1 MALRIWEIVS
11 IVLAALVAGM
21 FVGPWAALSRSIATF
36 EPEVFLAIVRRMDR
50 NMAQVMRVLMPA
62 ALLSIVP
69 VLIVSYGRLPKVF
82 WLNAAG
88 FLLLVVALLVTM
100 LVEVPIVKQIVSWTA
115 TTLPADWERL
125 RDRWSAF
132 HLVRIGAA
140 MVGLVL
146 LLVAAIF

>member
-1 MALRIWEIVS
+1 MDIKIWELIC
-11 IVLAALVAGM
+11 IVLVALVAGM

-36 EPEVFLAIVRRMDR
+36 EPAVFLAIVRRMDR

-62 ALLSIVP
+62 ALLSMVP
-69 VLIVSYGRLPKVF
+69 LLIVSYGRAPKV
-82 WLNAAG
+82 WLSAAG
-88 FLLLVVALLVTM
+88 FLLFVVALLVTM
-100 LVEVPIVKQIVSWTA
+100 LVEVPIVKQIVSWTVA
-115 TTLPADWERL
+115 TLPDDWQRL

-140 MVGLVL
+140 MMGLVL

>member
-1 MALRIWEIVS
+1 MALKIWELIS

-36 EPEVFLAIVRRMDR
+36 EPDVFLAIVRRMDR

-62 ALLSIVP
+62 ALLSMVP
-69 VLIVSYGRLPKVF
+69 LLIVSYGTEPKVR
-82 WLNAAG
+82 LNAAG
-88 FLLLVVALLVTM
+88 FLLFVVALLVTL
-100 LVEVPIVKQIVSWTA
+100 LVEVPIVKQIVSWTVA
-115 TTLPADWERL
+115 TLPDDWEQI

-132 HLVRIGAA
+132 HLVRIGTA

>member
-1 MALRIWEIVS
+1 MDIKIWELIC
-11 IVLAALVAGM
+11 IVLVALVAGM
-21 FVGPWAALSRSIATF
+21 FVGPWVALSRSIATF
-36 EPEVFLAIVRRMDR
+36 EPAVFLAIVRRMDR

-62 ALLSIVP
+62 ALLSMVP
-69 VLIVSYGRLPKVF
+69 LLIVSYGRAPKV

-88 FLLLVVALLVTM
+88 FLLFVVALLVTM
-100 LVEVPIVKQIVSWTA
+100 LVEVPIVKQIVSWTVA
-115 TTLPADWERL
+115 TLPDDWQRL

-140 MVGLVL
+140 MMGLVL

>member
-1 MALRIWEIVS
+1 MNLKIWELVS
-11 IVLAALVAGM
+11 IFLGALVAGM

-62 ALLSIVP
+62 ALLSIVL
-69 VLIVSYGRLPKVF
+69 VLIVSYGSDQRVF

-100 LVEVPIVKQIVSWTA
+100 LIEVPIVKQIVSWTVA
-115 TTLPADWERL
+115 TLPEDWERL

-140 MVGLVL
+140 TVGLAL
-146 LLVAAIF
+146 LLVAAIC

>member
-1 MALRIWEIVS
+1 MALKIWEIIS

-36 EPEVFLAIVRRMDR
+36 EPAVFLAIVRRMDR
-50 NMAQVMRVLMPA
+50 NMAQIMRVLMPA
-62 ALLSIVP
+62 ALLSMVP
-69 VLIVSYGRLPKVF
+69 ALIVSYGREPKVF
-82 WLNAAG
+82 WLNAVG
-88 FLLLVVALLVTM
+88 FGLFVVALAVT
-100 LVEVPIVKQIVSWTA
+100 LAIEVPIVKQIVSWTVA
-115 TTLPADWERL
+115 TLPGDWERL

-146 LLVAAIF
+146 LLVAAIC

>member
-1 MALRIWEIVS
+1 MALKIWEIIS

-36 EPEVFLAIVRRMDR
+36 EPDVFLAIVRRMDR
-50 NMAQVMRVLMPA
+50 NMEQVMRVLLPA

-69 VLIVSYGRLPKVF
+69 VLVVSYGREPKI
-82 WLNAAG
+82 WLNAVG
-88 FLLLVVALLVTM
+88 LLLFVVALVVT
-100 LVEVPIVKQIVSWTA
+100 LAIEVPIVKQIVSWTVA
-115 TTLPADWERL
+115 TLPSDWERL

-140 MVGLVL
+140 GVGLVL
-146 LLVAAIF
+146 LLVAAIL